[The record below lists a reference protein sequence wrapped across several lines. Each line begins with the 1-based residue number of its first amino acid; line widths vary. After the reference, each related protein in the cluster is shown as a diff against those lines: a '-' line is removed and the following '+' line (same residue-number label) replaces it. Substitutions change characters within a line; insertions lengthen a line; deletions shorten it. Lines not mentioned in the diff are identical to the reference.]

1 MSPFLRGGEEGR
13 KGSGAVGWWGEAMGG
28 DGKPAGQQGVGQPGS
43 RGGGGRGCFGWSFQS
58 DFTNEMGIYC
68 QTDRGGNNGHP
79 ALCFLKLP
87 SVAISSWVFDHF
99 ISEMADQKQQRKNP
113 RPRPAGSG
121 FPAAPLPV
129 ARLATHR
136 FPHHPTAPL
145 PFRPAFPPRK
155 NGLLRLLKKNL
166 SILNIKKE

>member
-1 MSPFLRGGEEGR
+1 MSPFLRGGKAGR
-13 KGSGAVGWWGEAMGG
+13 KGSGAVGWRGKRWEAMGS
-28 DGKPAGQQGVGQPGS
+28 QPGNREWGS
-43 RGGGGRGCFGWSFQS
+43 RKAKAGGAGAGGGGGCFCWSFQS

-113 RPRPAGSG
+113 RPRPTGSG

-129 ARLATHR
+129 ARLASHR
-136 FPHHPTAPL
+136 LPSPPPTIPL
-145 PFRPAFPPRK
+145 PRSPSAPPLPLAK
-155 NGLLRLLKKNL
+155 MD
-166 SILNIKKE
+166 SFAY

>member
-1 MSPFLRGGEEGR
+1 MSPFLRGGKEGR
-13 KGSGAVGWWGEAMGG
+13 KGSGAVGWRGKRWAASRATGSGAA
-28 DGKPAGQQGVGQPGS
+28 GKPRPAG
-43 RGGGGRGCFGWSFQS
+43 RGRGCFGWSFQS

-87 SVAISSWVFDHF
+87 SVAISPWVFDHF
-99 ISEMADQKQQRKNP
+99 ISEMSDRKQQRKNP

-129 ARLATHR
+129 ARLAAHR
-136 FPHHPTAPL
+136 FPRHPTAPL
-145 PFRPAFPPRK
+145 PFRPSSPPRK

>member
-1 MSPFLRGGEEGR
+1 M
-13 KGSGAVGWWGEAMGG
+13 GS
-28 DGKPAGQQGVGQPGS
+28 QPGNREWGS
-43 RGGGGRGCFGWSFQS
+43 REAEAGGAGRGCFGWSFQS

-99 ISEMADQKQQRKNP
+99 ISEMSDRKQQRKNP
-113 RPRPAGSG
+113 RPRPTGFG

>member
-1 MSPFLRGGEEGR
+1 
-13 KGSGAVGWWGEAMGG
+13 
-28 DGKPAGQQGVGQPGS
+28 
-43 RGGGGRGCFGWSFQS
+43 
-58 DFTNEMGIYC
+58 MGIYC

-99 ISEMADQKQQRKNP
+99 ISEMADRKQQRKNP
-113 RPRPAGSG
+113 RPRPTGSG

-129 ARLATHR
+129 ARLAAHR
-136 FPHHPTAPL
+136 FPRHPTAPL